1 MLSID
6 NINSRSGRK
15 FLMLTR
21 SIRTACSMHEIAG
34 QRRWIQPDESTFPR
48 FGNGLFLVA
57 EDQFDLDIL
66 LKLHHPL
73 ADIALRHSRG

>member
-6 NINSRSGRK
+6 NINSISGRK
-15 FLMLTR
+15 FLMPSR
-21 SIRTACSMHEIAG
+21 SIRTVCSMHEIAG
-34 QRRWIQPDESTFPR
+34 RTRRIQPDESAFPR
-48 FGNGLFLVA
+48 FGNGLLLVA

-73 ADIALRHSRG
+73 TDIALWHSRG

>member
-6 NINSRSGRK
+6 NINSISGRK
-15 FLMLTR
+15 FLMPSR
-21 SIRTACSMHEIAG
+21 SIRTAYSKREIAG
-34 QRRWIQPDESTFPR
+34 QTRRIQPDESAFPR
-48 FGNGLFLVA
+48 FGNGLLLMA

-73 ADIALRHSRG
+73 TDKALRHSRG